1 MRFHSIT
8 SRNSDFKIVKQELME
23 KRDGV
28 WIGIFGNLVQP
39 RNFLIKL
46 LNGVYSMQ
54 PVNQVMNESVMKC
67 Q

>member
-1 MRFHSIT
+1 
-8 SRNSDFKIVKQELME
+8 ME